1 MPDYEPAE
9 EVRRSFDS
17 KLDGFKA
24 SQGRDVLK
32 LLAEVIN
39 RLEALASDHRN
50 LLDDAREAGVAGI
63 DDKLAQVLTWVREH
77 TDHLR

>member
-1 MPDYEPAE
+1 MPDYEPVE
-9 EVRRSFDS
+9 NVRRSFDS

-24 SQGRDVLK
+24 SQGTDVLK

-39 RLEALASDHRN
+39 RLEALASEDRN
-50 LLDDAREAGVAGI
+50 LLDDARAAGVAGI
-63 DDKLAQVLTWVREH
+63 DEQLIQILIWVDEH